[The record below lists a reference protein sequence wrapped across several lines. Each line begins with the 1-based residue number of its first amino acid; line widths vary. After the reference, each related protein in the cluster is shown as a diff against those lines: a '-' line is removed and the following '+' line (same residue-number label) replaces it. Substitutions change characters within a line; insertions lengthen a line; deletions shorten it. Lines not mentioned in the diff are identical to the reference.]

1 MPQACTCAK
10 TANVTTP
17 DAGTMAPLPSAN
29 YLVRSTDC
37 AGHRGIKNMTR
48 LPFGRAPPP
57 CLSTIGY
64 SVWGLHIQKIHW
76 HWRNRP
82 SDDSALT
89 IREIPVWRQDIVS
102 PRDTLGWRG
111 RQHYHL
117 QDDPKIISSPPTP
130 IWGARKILGCRRY
143 THTHANTPTKI
154 WVYIPHIFTLTLF
167 RFWFLKDIA

>member
-1 MPQACTCAK
+1 MKFANSIFSHHMPQACTCAK

-102 PRDTLGWRG
+102 PRDTLGFEEQG
-111 RQHYHL
+111 RFWAAE
-117 QDDPKIISSPPTP
+117 D
-130 IWGARKILGCRRY
+130 
-143 THTHANTPTKI
+143 THTHMLILPQKFESTFHTSSPS
-154 WVYIPHIFTLTLF
+154 PFSGF
-167 RFWFLKDIA
+167 GF